1 MNKLLTKWNL
11 SNLVKPYAATFK
23 KFFIDLLAP
32 VHYNLWLFVCCKT
45 KLKKKCFFFKKY
57 LSFLQNIHYLQ
68 KKIILYEKK
77 KLYWFFFVYWKSFF
91 YKKMKKIYISFDKCF
106 FIQKIY
112 IHSAKKKF
120 LIIKNVFVKTS
131 CWTQ

>member
-1 MNKLLTKWNL
+1 MAMNKLLTKWNL

-77 KLYWFFFVYWKSFF
+77 NLYWFFVLLKKTFF
-91 YKKMKKIYISFDKCF
+91 TENEKIYMSHLTNILLSRKYIFILQKKNFDHK
-106 FIQKIY
+106 KY
-112 IHSAKKKF
+112 I
-120 LIIKNVFVKTS
+120 
-131 CWTQ
+131 C

>member
-77 KLYWFFFVYWKSFF
+77 NLYIDFLFYWKNVF
-91 YKKMKKIYISFDKCF
+91 YRKWKKYISHLRNIFLSRKYIFILQKKI
-106 FIQKIY
+106 
-112 IHSAKKKF
+112 F
-120 LIIKNVFVKTS
+120 LIIKNIFVKTS
-131 CWTQ
+131 LWTQ